1 MSVHAWNAHY
11 ARTDWKRSEGTDV
24 ERTLVHKYDADLEG
38 GKITGH
44 GSYGTARKRRGA
56 RRRKRAFRDPHSGGQ
71 DSPGSSMA
79 RSIGRHRMPTPAYL
93 GYPFGMLE
101 LLGIL
106 GGVCIVGIVVS
117 LKLAR
122 TSLER
127 DPVGALLD
135 AAFQGDTGTVTY
147 LLDHGVDVNA
157 SRASAPGVT
166 ALHGAVMGNS
176 RACVELLISRGA
188 DLEAHPAPDP
198 NGDRDTPL
206 AHAVSQACDSVAQK
220 DGIPGE
226 ESTEMVELLLAA
238 GADPEPGL
246 QALRPYQAT
255 DGNDTPLASLLRA
268 AQRRR

>member
-1 MSVHAWNAHY
+1 
-11 ARTDWKRSEGTDV
+11 
-24 ERTLVHKYDADLEG
+24 
-38 GKITGH
+38 
-44 GSYGTARKRRGA
+44 
-56 RRRKRAFRDPHSGGQ
+56 
-71 DSPGSSMA
+71 
-79 RSIGRHRMPTPAYL
+79 
-93 GYPFGMLE
+93 MLE

-157 SRASAPGVT
+157 SRASAQGVT

-188 DLEAHPAPDP
+188 DLEAHPARDPD
-198 NGDRDTPL
+198 GDRDTPL

-220 DGIPGE
+220 DGMPGE

-268 AQRRR
+268 AQRRRVARSSEQSCASWALLFAVIEIKRSRLDARLARMVKCANLSALKSSPSSHPNRSNRHG